1 MALSK
6 RNREH
11 LCPHCKEVAI
21 VYTSR
26 QLSELVTEKYLKCS
40 NIECGHG
47 FVVSIGVVRTIEAS
61 LMPKADLHI
70 PLVERRA
77 NDIVVER
84 IATVPNQLGMA
95 HRRLPV
101 PVQRHAGTMPTRAR
115 H

>member
-11 LCPHCKEVAI
+11 LCPHCDEVAI

-26 QLSELVTEKYLKCS
+26 KLSDLVTEKYLKCS
-40 NIECGHG
+40 NIDCGHG

-77 NDIVVER
+77 NDIIVER
-84 IATVPNQLGMA
+84 AATASHQHGTA
-95 HRRLPV
+95 HQRFPV
-101 PVQRHAGTMPTRAR
+101 PVTRHAGILPTRAP

>member
-1 MALSK
+1 MAVSK

-11 LCPHCKEVAI
+11 LCPHCDKVAI

-47 FVVSIGVVRTIEAS
+47 FVISVGVVRTIEAS

-77 NDIVVER
+77 NDIIVER
-84 IATVPNQLGMA
+84 ADIASPHQGVA
-95 HRRLPV
+95 HRHLPAAAHRSV
-101 PVQRHAGTMPTRAR
+101 GSIPTRAP